1 MSESFS
7 AVRLSENV
15 PDREPVFLM
24 STVPVEVSPGFQLLA
39 VRMAAASFELDMVS
53 VPAVNVLLGFAL
65 WAEKFAP
72 EPTATPTATRTRA
85 STPSVRFGC

>member
-1 MSESFS
+1 
-7 AVRLSENV
+7 
-15 PDREPVFLM
+15 
-24 STVPVEVSPGFQLLA
+24 
-39 VRMAAASFELDMVS
+39 MAAASFELDMVS

-65 WAEKFAP
+65 EAEKFAP